1 MAKIEL
7 REKARPDNRDFE
19 PVDLGNG
26 VTMELILRT
35 TDKGRIVRATA
46 TKGDKEVGYGSW
58 NEEYKKFT
66 MDVNLTDTVQ
76 GRTVAEA
83 VWDGIMQVLGD

>member
-1 MAKIEL
+1 MATIEL
-7 REKARPDNRDFE
+7 REVARPDNRDFE

-26 VTMELILRT
+26 VTMELIKRT

-58 NEEYKKFT
+58 NE
-66 MDVNLTDTVQ
+66 
-76 GRTVAEA
+76 
-83 VWDGIMQVLGD
+83 